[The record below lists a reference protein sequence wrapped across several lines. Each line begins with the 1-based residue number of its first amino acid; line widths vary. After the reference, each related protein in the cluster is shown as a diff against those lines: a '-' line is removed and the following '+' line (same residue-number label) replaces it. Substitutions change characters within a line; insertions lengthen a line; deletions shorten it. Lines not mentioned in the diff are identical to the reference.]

1 MSPKRLTPFWK
12 VRSVI
17 ALFIQMGCELREADQ
32 EVVSDD
38 GDVLNYR
45 YLVNPD
51 TNAFVAIVD
60 LGDDEFVSAVDV
72 AFWER
77 RLGVTIP
84 KPPHT

>member
-1 MSPKRLTPFWK
+1 
-12 VRSVI
+12 
-17 ALFIQMGCELREADQ
+17 MGCELREADQ

-38 GDVLNYR
+38 RDIHILNYR
-45 YLVNPD
+45 YLVNLD
-51 TNAFVAIVD
+51 TNAFVAIVN

-84 KPPHT
+84 KPPL